1 MPNHNYPI
9 CFRKLGILNILVCLA
24 FYGTNLTSL
33 AAQNT
38 QLIDSLRSQ
47 LSNAVKDTSE
57 VIILND
63 LAWELKVAAPEEALK
78 LLQNAVQLS
87 NQLNYPKGE
96 AQAYNNQGVVEAIRG
111 NFELA
116 TEHYQKA
123 LVLRQQL
130 NDQKGVA
137 SLYNNIGNLQES
149 LGNYEEALDNYNQS
163 LQLRELLKD
172 SLRIGRTSYNI
183 SLLYEAIGNYPRA
196 LGFIFKHL
204 EMSERLG
211 DKYEI
216 AQAYNQI
223 GNIKFELERWEEALS
238 FYQKALELRKTLGD
252 EYELAFAYNSMGII
266 TDQLGE
272 SKFEAS
278 TLDTAFSRSQEALAY
293 FSQAL
298 TIYRSLDDQES
309 IAAAYNNIGL
319 VHKNRGSYFLSQTQ
333 KTKAADSFVEALDY
347 LEQSLKIRQG
357 LNDQKG
363 IMEVYNGI
371 GDVKRR
377 QQKIAEALQYCKAY
391 LAIAEKIKDQK
402 FIQKAYKDLS
412 RIYAEQQKF
421 KLAYD
426 FRKQYDEL
434 RYQRLNEKR
443 IKDNERMEIT
453 YSDGKKQEA
462 IKRQR
467 QALQLQA
474 IELKQANTLRNSLI
488 GGAFAL
494 LLLAGLLYN
503 RYRLK
508 NQANIELEQKNRI
521 IDTER
526 KRSDKL
532 LLNILP
538 SQTAEELKKFGKA
551 KAKRHDSVSVLFT
564 DFKSFTKITAQLNP
578 EALVAELD
586 KCFQA
591 FDDITSKWGIEKI
604 KTIGDAYMCA
614 GGLPT
619 SNTTHAQDVVQAALE
634 IQQFMQNLK
643 IENTKRGLVAFECR
657 IGIHTGPVV
666 AGIVGSKKFAYDIWG
681 ETVNLAAHL
690 ESAGEVGKVNISPT
704 TYELVKD
711 LYQCTPRGKIAVK
724 NSAAIEMYYVEG

>member
-1 MPNHNYPI
+1 MSNHNYPI

-24 FYGTNLTSL
+24 FYGSNLTSV

-38 QLIDSLRSQ
+38 QLIDSLRTQ
-47 LSNAVKDTSE
+47 LRYTPKDTLE
-57 VIILND
+57 VILLND
-63 LAWELKVAAPEEALK
+63 LAWELKVAAPEEALQ
-78 LLQNAVQLS
+78 LLKNAVQRSHQLS
-87 NQLNYPKGE
+87 YPKGE

-123 LVLRQQL
+123 LILRQQL

-163 LQLRELLKD
+163 LRLRESLKD
-172 SLRIGRTSYNI
+172 SLRIGRISYNI
-183 SLLYEAIGNYPRA
+183 SLLYEAIGNYPNA

-204 EMSERLG
+204 EISERLG

-238 FYQKALELRKTLGD
+238 FYQKALELRKTLDD
-252 EYELAFAYNSMGII
+252 EYELAFAFNSMGII

-272 SKFEAS
+272 SKFEANKV
-278 TLDTAFSRSQEALAY
+278 DTAFSRSQEALAY
-293 FSQAL
+293 YSQAL
-298 TIYRSLDDQES
+298 AIYRSLDEQES

-319 VHKNRGSYFLSQTQ
+319 VHKNRGSYFLSQAQ
-333 KTKAADSFVEALDY
+333 KKKAADSFVEALDY
-347 LEQSLKIRQG
+347 LEKSLKIRES

-377 QQKIAEALQYCKAY
+377 QQKTAEALQYCKAY
-391 LAIAEKIKDQK
+391 LAIAEKINDQK

-421 KLAYD
+421 KLAYN

-453 YSDGKKQEA
+453 YSDGKKQQA
-462 IKRQR
+462 IERQR

-488 GGAFAL
+488 GGALAL

-551 KAKRHDSVSVLFT
+551 KAKRYDSVSVLFT
-564 DFKSFTKITAQLNP
+564 DFKAFTKITAQLSP

-591 FDDITSKWGIEKI
+591 FDAITSKWGIEKI

-614 GGLPT
+614 GGLPI

-634 IQQFMQNLK
+634 IQQFMHNLK

-681 ETVNLAAHL
+681 ETVNLAARL
-690 ESAGEVGKVNISPT
+690 ESAGAVGKVNISPT

-724 NSAAIEMYYVEG
+724 NSTAVEMYYVEG